1 MTASPEHPRIH
12 QDQERHS
19 DQEQREHKARNHHII
34 LCNTAC
40 FATWGSA

>member
-1 MTASPEHPRIH
+1 MTASPPSIH
-12 QDQERHS
+12 QDQRS
-19 DQEQREHKARNHHII
+19 DKQHDKPKQYARDHHVI